1 MIIRI
6 TSRLNTYS
14 YSSFLKHKC
23 ISASIIIKLPSTQ
36 RICQTSQH
44 TKLCKLNAMKT

>member
-14 YSSFLKHKC
+14 YSSFFE
-23 ISASIIIKLPSTQ
+23 TQ
-36 RICQTSQH
+36 VYFS
-44 TKLCKLNAMKT
+44 